1 MQEELEFP
9 SLLSSLRVP
18 EVQLGDG
25 IPISH

>member
-9 SLLSSLRVP
+9 SLLSSLHAP
-18 EVQLGDG
+18 EAQLGDG